1 MTITTLLDPDD
12 LRDGLLDDA
21 YIGLTSIP
29 PWLPPKY
36 FYDERGSQLFEQITE
51 LDEYYPTRTE
61 RAILRQWA
69 PDIARV
75 ADANVLLELG
85 SGSSEKTFLLLDAM
99 ATGGRLSA
107 YVPVD
112 VSPSA
117 LDGAVESLAR
127 NRPGLPVTPIV
138 ADFERHLPDL
148 PRPGRRLVVFLG
160 STIGNFTPVQRTRF
174 LHALAS
180 TLDPGESV
188 LLGLDLVKDPA
199 RLVAAYDD
207 AAGVTAEFNRNVLQV
222 LNRELGAD
230 FDPAAFEHRA
240 VWDATNE
247 WIEMRLR
254 ASRQMKVDIPDIGVT
269 LEFAAGD
276 EIRTEISSKFR
287 RENVAAEL
295 TDAGLTPVGWWS
307 DPASD
312 FAVALATRAVAPST
326 RPTRPATAS

>member
-1 MTITTLLDPDD
+1 MTVTTLLDPDD

-21 YIGLTSIP
+21 YIGLTSTP

-36 FYDERGSQLFEQITE
+36 FYDAIGSELFEEITE
-51 LDEYYPTRTE
+51 LPEYYPTRTE
-61 RAILRQWA
+61 REILRQWA
-69 PDIARV
+69 PEIARV

-85 SGSSEKTFLLLDAM
+85 SGSSEKTLLLLDAM
-99 ATGGRLSA
+99 AMGGRLAA

-117 LDGAVESLAR
+117 LEGAVDSLAL
-127 NRPGLPVTPIV
+127 NRPGLPVMPIV
-138 ADFERHLPDL
+138 ADFERHLADL

-160 STIGNFTPVQRTRF
+160 STIGNFTPVQRKRF
-174 LHALAS
+174 LASLAS

-207 AAGVTAEFNRNVLQV
+207 SAGVTAEFNRNVLHV

-230 FDPAAFEHRA
+230 FEPAAFEHRS

-254 ASRQMKVDIPDIGVT
+254 ASKPMRVDIPDIGVT
-269 LEFAAGD
+269 LDFAAGD

-287 RENVAAEL
+287 RSAVAAEL
-295 TDAGLTPVGWWS
+295 TSAGLTPVGWWA
-307 DPASD
+307 DPADD
-312 FAVALATRAVAPST
+312 FALALA
-326 RPTRPATAS
+326 TRPATAS

>member
-1 MTITTLLDPDD
+1 MTVTTLLDPDD

-21 YIGLTSIP
+21 SIGLTAKP
-29 PWLPPKY
+29 LWLPPKY
-36 FYDERGSQLFEQITE
+36 FYDAVGSELFEEITE
-51 LDEYYPTRTE
+51 LPEYYPTRTE
-61 RAILRQWA
+61 REILRQWA

-75 ADANVLLELG
+75 ADAQVLLELG
-85 SGSSEKTFLLLDAM
+85 SGSSEKTLLLLDAM
-99 ATGGRLSA
+99 ATGGRLAA

-117 LDGAVESLAR
+117 LAGAVEGLAR
-127 NRPGLPVTPIV
+127 NRPGLPVLPVV

-160 STIGNFTPVQRTRF
+160 STIGNFAPVQRKRF

-207 AAGVTAEFNRNVLQV
+207 SAGVTAAFNRNVLHV

-230 FDPAAFEHRA
+230 FEPDAFEHRA
-240 VWDATNE
+240 VWDPVNE

-254 ASRQMKVDIPDIGVT
+254 ASRPMKVDVPDIGVT
-269 LEFAAGD
+269 LDFAAGD

-287 RENVAAEL
+287 RANVAAEL
-295 TDAGLTPVGWWS
+295 AEAGLTPVGWWS

-312 FAVALATRAVAPST
+312 FAVALATR
-326 RPTRPATAS
+326 